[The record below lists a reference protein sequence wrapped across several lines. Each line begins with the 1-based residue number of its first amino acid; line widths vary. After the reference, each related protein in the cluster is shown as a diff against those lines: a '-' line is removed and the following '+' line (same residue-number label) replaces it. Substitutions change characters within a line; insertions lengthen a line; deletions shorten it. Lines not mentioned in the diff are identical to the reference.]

1 MGNVT
6 LSKDNIA
13 QDLDQKD
20 ILSVIPEEVLVH
32 ILSYLPGKHLIHVCR
47 VVCKLW
53 KAIIDSA
60 SLWIRKC
67 EREGVV
73 IPPTAH
79 SLQLDF
85 RVLYLKNPY
94 GRNLLRNWNAEEEFA
109 GWTIEEGGD
118 GFAIEDCMDCPG
130 SEPLDPT
137 VSGTRK
143 CWSTSY
149 SKSRKRQC
157 LDLLKEGCCEA
168 VLDQLQP
175 PIETSVWTAARR
187 DCGSVFVIHVRL
199 QSASKEV
206 LDEWREKR
214 VVEQW
219 QGGSWVQLKHTFK
232 DYPQGVRYITY
243 ADGGM
248 DLLFWAGHY
257 GPKMAAPSLRFQLSN
272 THT

>member
-94 GRNLLRNWNAEEEFA
+94 GRNLLRNWNAEGKCHSSRDVA
-109 GWTIEEGGD
+109 SILSYKPSQPQ
-118 GFAIEDCMDCPG
+118 AIFRVRPH
-130 SEPLDPT
+130 PLA
-137 VSGTRK
+137 VS
-143 CWSTSY
+143 
-149 SKSRKRQC
+149 Q
-157 LDLLKEGCCEA
+157 
-168 VLDQLQP
+168 
-175 PIETSVWTAARR
+175 
-187 DCGSVFVIHVRL
+187 H
-199 QSASKEV
+199 
-206 LDEWREKR
+206 
-214 VVEQW
+214 
-219 QGGSWVQLKHTFK
+219 
-232 DYPQGVRYITY
+232 
-243 ADGGM
+243 
-248 DLLFWAGHY
+248 
-257 GPKMAAPSLRFQLSN
+257 
-272 THT
+272 